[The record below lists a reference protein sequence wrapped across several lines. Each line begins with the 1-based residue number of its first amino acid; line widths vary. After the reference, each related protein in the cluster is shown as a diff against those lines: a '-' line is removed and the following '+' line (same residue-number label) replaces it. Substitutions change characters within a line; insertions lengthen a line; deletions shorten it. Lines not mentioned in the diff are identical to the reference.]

1 MVNNM
6 IEEGEEKKYEV
17 GFLIKSDLDKEGLVK
32 ILEGNQFSIIN
43 AGQTSRIKLAFP
55 IKKENF
61 AYFGYLHFSGDP
73 ANISKLSGQL
83 RTDAKILRFFIV
95 PQTIIKEGE
104 GRTPEEVFSTQ
115 TRHFSERQKAQE
127 TPFQSLAPQPPKK
140 PARTEALSNEA
151 LEKKLEEILK

>member
-17 GFLIKSDLDKEGLVK
+17 GFLIKSEPDKEGLIK
-32 ILEGNQFSIIN
+32 ILKDNQFSIIN
-43 AGQTSRIKLAFP
+43 AGQTSRIKLAYS

-73 ANISKLSGQL
+73 ANVPKLSDQIKN
-83 RTDAKILRFFIV
+83 DSKVLRFLII
-95 PQTIIKEGE
+95 PQSIIKEGE
-104 GRTPEEVFSTQ
+104 GRIPEEISST
-115 TRHFSERQKAQE
+115 RAKYFSERQKVQG
-127 TPFQSLAPQPPKK
+127 TPFESPAPQLPKK